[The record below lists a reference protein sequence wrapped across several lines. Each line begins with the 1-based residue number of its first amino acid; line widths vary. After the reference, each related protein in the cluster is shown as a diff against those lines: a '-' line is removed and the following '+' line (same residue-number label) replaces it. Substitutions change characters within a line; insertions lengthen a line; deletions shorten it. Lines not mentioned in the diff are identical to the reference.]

1 MDDTI
6 QVQSGIGA
14 REYFDILSFSLFF
27 CDSRHR
33 EKGSEKKGK
42 DNQNCRVAE
51 QRPALVLSRA
61 RILDAHSCGSFI
73 VIIVAVPPAQS
84 TFLVGVEAAIF
95 VNFSGGA
102 VETSW
107 GMGPKHHFVILAF
120 EGSASRLALCLTGG
134 TEARRAIR

>member
-1 MDDTI
+1 MEDTI
-6 QVQSGIGA
+6 QVQSDIGA

-84 TFLVGVEAAIF
+84 TLLVGVEAATFLNEGGTADRSMIVFIVASMPPSIF
-95 VNFSGGA
+95 LKAPV
-102 VETSW
+102 V
-107 GMGPKHHFVILAF
+107 
-120 EGSASRLALCLTGG
+120 ASRGL
-134 TEARRAIR
+134 I